1 MKKKLTKKLS
11 LNKATVTK
19 LQNEEMKVIKGASI
33 VIDSCNCD
41 TASCSLPVHCCEPTI
56 KEMIIKDEWKKD

>member
-11 LNKATVTK
+11 LNKATVTR
-19 LQNEEMKVIKGASI
+19 LANEEMRLIKGASI

-41 TASCSLPVHCCEPTI
+41 TASCSLPVHCCGPDT
-56 KEMIIKDEWKKD
+56 KEN

>member
-11 LNKATVTK
+11 LNKATVTR
-19 LQNEEMKVIKGASI
+19 LQSKEMKVIKGASI

-41 TASCSLPVHCCEPTI
+41 TASCSLPVHCCGTDTVEKVI
-56 KEMIIKDEWKKD
+56 NIDIYRG